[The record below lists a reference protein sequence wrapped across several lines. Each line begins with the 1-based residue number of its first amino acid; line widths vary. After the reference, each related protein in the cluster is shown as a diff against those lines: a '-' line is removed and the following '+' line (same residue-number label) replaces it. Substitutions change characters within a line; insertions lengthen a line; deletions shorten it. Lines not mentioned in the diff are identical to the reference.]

1 MKLSEPSV
9 CSFPQIYCDDLL
21 SWSDDVE
28 SAYDIYAKSK
38 LCLAVAGFKLR
49 KFISNYDG
57 LHHRIQKNEQ
67 ISEGQRS
74 WKKTKYEK
82 FEITLSQI
90 IDSQEKKGPAHEQ
103 KDLSYAKSS
112 LRTRMD
118 EKLGVHKH
126 HGGFGNYQ
134 TECCQHHSKVL

>member
-1 MKLSEPSV
+1 MVDYIIIIFRRMSRYLKAR
-9 CSFPQIYCDDLL
+9 DR
-21 SWSDDVE
+21 
-28 SAYDIYAKSK
+28 
-38 LCLAVAGFKLR
+38 GR
-49 KFISNYDG
+49 
-57 LHHRIQKNEQ
+57 R
-67 ISEGQRS
+67 RS
-74 WKKTKYEK
+74 MRNL
-82 FEITLSQI
+82 ITLSQI